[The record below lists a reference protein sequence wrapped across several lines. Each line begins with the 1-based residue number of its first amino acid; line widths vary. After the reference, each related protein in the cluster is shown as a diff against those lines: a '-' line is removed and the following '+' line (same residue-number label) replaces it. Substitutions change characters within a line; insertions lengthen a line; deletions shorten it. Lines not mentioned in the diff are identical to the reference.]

1 MQNTIKR
8 LPIISENITSRDR
21 LARLVKVI
29 ESYAELLRN
38 STLTP
43 ANRNLQYLYILERDP
58 FNAKG
63 ILDGMEEIPEEV
75 AAEINISYI
84 SANINKKVLNYL
96 ACAIEGLYINGLTYN
111 LTPMLVRQIRDIV
124 IGSNRGYQI
133 SKIKNTIIYDVQ
145 FYASGSKHAGDRLKE
160 KKTDNRQE
168 LEIVYLL
175 CKECLKEEIG
185 KTSRSVNLDNYL
197 NILMIAS
204 NLLRYYLVKG
214 PDELHE
220 LEYDID
226 KQYYISNDVLAVCIN
241 PSLYT
246 LTLLSNKF
254 IFPCMSS
261 LGIDYAIKYN
271 QLISE

>member
-21 LARLVKVI
+21 LVRLVKVI

-63 ILDGMEEIPEEV
+63 ILDGMKEIPEEV

-204 NLLRYYLVKG
+204 NLLRYYLVKE

-226 KQYYISNDVLAVCIN
+226 KQYHVSNDVLAVCIN
-241 PSLYT
+241 PSLHA

>member
-21 LARLVKVI
+21 LVRLVKVI

-58 FNAKG
+58 FNVKG

-96 ACAIEGLYINGLTYN
+96 ACAIEGLYVNGLTYN
-111 LTPMLVRQIRDIV
+111 LTPMLVKQIRDIV
-124 IGSNRGYQI
+124 IGSNRGFQI

-214 PDELHE
+214 SDELHE

>member
-8 LPIISENITSRDR
+8 LPIISENITSLDR
-21 LARLVKVI
+21 LVRLVKVI

-58 FNAKG
+58 FNVKG

-111 LTPMLVRQIRDIV
+111 LTPMLVKQIRDIV
-124 IGSNRGYQI
+124 IGSNRGFQI

-214 PDELHE
+214 SDELHE